1 MKMKKDSEKAG
12 LKFNTLKTKILAS
25 SPIMSWQIDGEENG
39 NNDRFCFLGSQITVD
54 VDCSSEIKRHLLLGR
69 KTTTNIDRVLKSRE
83 ITLLTM
89 ICIVKSM
96 IFPVIMYKY
105 NIWTRKKAECRRTD
119 TFKFGI
125 LEKTLESP
133 VDCK

>member
-105 NIWTRKKAECRRTD
+105 NIWTRKKAEC
-119 TFKFGI
+119 
-125 LEKTLESP
+125 
-133 VDCK
+133 

>member
-1 MKMKKDSEKAG
+1 MPSGAI
-12 LKFNTLKTKILAS
+12 TS
-25 SPIMSWQIDGEENG
+25 SQIDWGKSG
-39 NNDRFCFLGSQITVD
+39 NSDRFYFLGLQINEDSVY
-54 VDCSSEIKRHLLLGR
+54 SHEFKRLFLLERNTMANL
-69 KTTTNIDRVLKSRE
+69 DRVLKSRE

-105 NIWTRKKAECRRTD
+105 NIWTRKKAECGRTD